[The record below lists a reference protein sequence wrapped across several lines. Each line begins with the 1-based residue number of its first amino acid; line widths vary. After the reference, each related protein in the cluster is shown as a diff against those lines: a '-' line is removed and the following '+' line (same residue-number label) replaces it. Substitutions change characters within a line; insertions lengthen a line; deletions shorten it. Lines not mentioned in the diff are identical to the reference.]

1 MKREQMRIKIVAI
14 GLAVSGCM
22 SMSQPQL
29 DQARA
34 TTANAKGGAPVT
46 VPRATQYDITSRING
61 QTYRVMV
68 ATPFR
73 ADPGKAYPV
82 LYVLDGNQYFGTATE
97 TLTRQSTLRNV
108 APAIV
113 VGIGYPTED
122 PQEVF
127 RLRAFDLTLS
137 ASKDP
142 KEANKFG
149 GADAFIRVL
158 EEEIKPFI
166 VSRYNVD
173 PAYQGIWG
181 QSLAGLTLLRVLFRK
196 PEAFSTYILSSPSI
210 WWNDREVLVDEESFS
225 KRAKAGGIRLKV
237 LVTSASDEQY
247 RGSDPKLLA
256 ASASTRMVDNAS
268 ELAERLTALHP
279 QNVTVA
285 RTIFDGEIHNTVSP
299 ASLSR
304 TMRFA
309 LPREP

>member
-1 MKREQMRIKIVAI
+1 MRIEIVAI
-14 GLAVSGCM
+14 GLVVSGCV
-22 SMSQPQL
+22 SISQPQL
-29 DQARA
+29 DQAPV
-34 TTANAKGGAPVT
+34 TIANARGGTSVT

-108 APAIV
+108 APAII

-142 KEANKFG
+142 KEVNKFG
-149 GADAFIRVL
+149 GADAFVRVL
-158 EEEIKPFI
+158 EEEIRPFI
-166 VSRYNVD
+166 MSRYNVD
-173 PAYQGIWG
+173 PAHQVIWG
-181 QSLAGLTLLRVLFRK
+181 QSLAGLTVLRVLFRK
-196 PEAFSTYILSSPSI
+196 PDAFSTYILSSPSI

-225 KRAKAGGIRLKV
+225 KRAKAGEVRLKI

-247 RGSDPKLLA
+247 RGGDPKILA

-268 ELAERLTALHP
+268 ELADRIAALHT
-279 QNVTVA
+279 QNITVA
-285 RTIFDGEIHNTVSP
+285 RTIFDGEIHNTVPP